1 MKNFTLLFL
10 MSCYLCSC
18 SSNKKTENSLT
29 KDNLKGSVSFVEQRT
44 YKAEYKF
51 GEIQNGS
58 LYYKYTFKYD
68 EKGNEIERNSYISDG
83 SLYYKYTYKYDEK
96 GNEIEE
102 NIYSSDGSLSIKYI
116 SKYDEKGN
124 KIEYNSYNSDGSLL
138 SKYTYK
144 YDEKGNE
151 IEYNSY
157 NSDGSIDEEETYKYE
172 LDKLDNWIKK
182 VSFKNDKP
190 LEVIEWLIEYY

>member
-68 EKGNEIERNSYISDG
+68 EKGNEIERNRYNSDG
-83 SLYYKYTYKYDEK
+83 SLRSKYTF
-96 GNEIEE
+96 
-102 NIYSSDGSLSIKYI
+102 
-116 SKYDEKGN
+116 KYDEKGN

-157 NSDGSIDEEETYKYE
+157 NSDGSIDEETTYKYE
-172 LDKLDNWIKK
+172 FDKFDNWIKK
-182 VSFKNDKP
+182 VSLEKDNP
-190 LEVIEWLIEYY
+190 LTVIERLIEYY